1 MPKVAP
7 LKPAEILFEDNH
19 LLVINKRAGL
29 VTQGAAAGQPSL
41 FELAKD
47 YIRRKYNK
55 PGNVYLGIVSRLDAK
70 TTGAIVIARTSKAA
84 ARLTQ
89 QFKNRQTKKLY
100 WAIVSESGSGKSIAD
115 RGQLEH
121 WMYKDDAAMRM
132 RCVKAHLID
141 SGNIPPKA
149 KVAKL
154 SWTVIARDDGQ
165 SLLEVELHTGRK
177 HQIRCQLSE
186 AGHPIEGDEKYGSKV
201 SFFGKS
207 IALHSKS
214 IEITHP
220 TQKIGLQF
228 DADVPDCWN
237 IARYNL

>member
-7 LKPAEILFEDNH
+7 LKTNEILFEDNH
-19 LLVINKRAGL
+19 LLVVNKRAGL

-47 YIRRKYNK
+47 YIRQKYNK

-70 TTGAIVIARTSKAA
+70 TTGVIVMARTSKAA

-89 QFKNRQTKKLY
+89 QFRDRETKKNY
-100 WAIVSESGSGKSIAD
+100 WAIVTVNRSDEAIAD
-115 RGQLEH
+115 RGQMES
-121 WMYKDDAAMRM
+121 WMFKDDAAMRM
-132 RCVKAHLID
+132 RCVKD
-141 SGNIPPKA
+141 RQVESGNIPPEA

-154 SWTVIARDDGQ
+154 SWSVIARDGDQ
-165 SLLEVELHTGRK
+165 SLLEIELQTGRK
-177 HQIRCQLSE
+177 HQIRCQLAE
-186 AGHPIEGDEKYGSKV
+186 AGFPILGDQKYGSDLR
-201 SFFGKS
+201 FPGNG

-214 IEITHP
+214 VQIIHP
-220 TQKIGLQF
+220 TKKNDLQF
-228 DADVPDCWN
+228 AASVPDCWK